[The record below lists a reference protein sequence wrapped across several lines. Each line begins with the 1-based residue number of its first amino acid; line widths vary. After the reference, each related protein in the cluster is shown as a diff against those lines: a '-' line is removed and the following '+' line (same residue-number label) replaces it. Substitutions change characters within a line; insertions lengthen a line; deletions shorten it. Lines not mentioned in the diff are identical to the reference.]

1 MINIGFYKDWI
12 LDRRHCNRDWSK
24 NVLPIRTKINLAIQ
38 DMPENEEIKSLL
50 SGSSKANKFSQ
61 INYITQTILL
71 KRFITLIV

>member
-1 MINIGFYKDWI
+1 MNKLMINIGFYKDWI

-50 SGSSKANKFSQ
+50 FGSSKSIIKFFQ
-61 INYITQTILL
+61 IKFKSLT
-71 KRFITLIV
+71 R